1 MRGYRVPALIAR
13 RGLLACA
20 LALLAVPALAQAW
33 RPGQPPGFRP
43 GFQFLGAAAP
53 VTFADAFDRAD
64 ENLEASPNW
73 TRVGGAT
80 GTLAV
85 RSNQVAAIATT
96 QTAFLSPDLGAVNHY
111 VEMTMTSSGAA
122 GPLLAVRAV
131 DSNNFVGVRQNST
144 NYQVYKVVA
153 NAFTLIGTTAQ
164 APAVGDRLRFEARD
178 GAVSLSINGAASL
191 TNLSL
196 GADLATPTRTGL
208 VARSAVRNPW
218 GDNYLAGAL

>member
-1 MRGYRVPALIAR
+1 MIR
-13 RGLLACA
+13 RRWLLAGLLA
-20 LALLAVPALAQAW
+20 LAVGPAVAQAVAQVS
-33 RPGQPPGFRP
+33 RPSAPPGFRP
-43 GFQFLGAAAP
+43 GFRFLSAVPAP
-53 VTFADAFDRAD
+53 LTFAETFDRAD
-64 ENLEASPNW
+64 ENLEASANW

-111 VEMTMTSSGAA
+111 VEMTMTSSGVA

-144 NYQVYKVVA
+144 NYQLYKVVG
-153 NAFTLIGTTAQ
+153 NAFTLLGTTTQ
-164 APAVGDRLRFEARD
+164 APTVGDRLRLEAS
-178 GAVSLSINGAASL
+178 GSTVSLSINGAASL
-191 TNLSL
+191 SNLSL
-196 GADLATPTRTGL
+196 GADLATSTRTGL

-218 GDNYLAGAL
+218 GDNYLAGTL